1 MSPDILAD
9 MEVQMTGNRAERRF
23 SSVDDFIAWEERQS
37 ERFEFLNGEV
47 WAHDVDPVGTVDGAI
62 RHNDIVFNIRTA
74 LTPIFRPRGCRLQ
87 SENVK
92 LKTDTF
98 AAYPDVLVVC
108 SPVSSDASKVS
119 EATILVEVVSEGTER
134 KDRGPKQQNYLDAPF
149 CQHYV
154 LVSQETRMVDV
165 YSRVDAG
172 WTYRA
177 YHDPGD
183 MIELS
188 NADVRLSMAEIYRD
202 TDT

>member
-1 MSPDILAD
+1 
-9 MEVQMTGNRAERRF
+9 MTGNRAERRF

-37 ERFEFLNGEV
+37 ERFEFLDGEV
-47 WAHDVDPVGTVDGAI
+47 WAHDVDPAGTADGAI

-74 LTPIFRPRGCRLQ
+74 LTPIFRPRGCRVQ

-154 LVSQETRMVDV
+154 LVSQETQMVEV
-165 YSRVDAG
+165 YSRADAG

-188 NADVRLSMAEIYRD
+188 NAGARLSMAEIYRD

>member
-1 MSPDILAD
+1 
-9 MEVQMTGNRAERRF
+9 MTDDRLERRF

-37 ERFEFLNGEV
+37 ERFEFLDGEV
-47 WAHDVDPVGTVDGAI
+47 WSLDVDPVGMAGGMV

-74 LTPIFRPRGCRLQ
+74 LTPIFRPRGCRMQ

-92 LKTDTF
+92 LKTDRF

-134 KDRGPKQQNYLDAPF
+134 KDRGPKQQNYLDASF

-154 LVSQETRMVDV
+154 LVSQETRMVEV
-165 YSRVDAG
+165 YSRADAG

-183 MIELS
+183 LIELP
-188 NADVRLSMAEIYRD
+188 NADAKLSMAEIYRD
-202 TDT
+202 TDVPQYRSVVRLGS

>member
-1 MSPDILAD
+1 
-9 MEVQMTGNRAERRF
+9 MTGNRAERRF

-37 ERFEFLNGEV
+37 ERFEFLDGEV
-47 WAHDVDPVGTVDGAI
+47 WSLDVDPVGMAGGTI

-74 LTPIFRPRGCRLQ
+74 LTPIFRPRGCRVQ

-154 LVSQETRMVDV
+154 LVSQETRMVEV
-165 YSRVDAG
+165 YSRADAG

-183 MIELS
+183 MIELP
-188 NADVRLSMAEIYRD
+188 NADAKLSMAEIYRD
-202 TDT
+202 TDVPQYRSVVRLGR

>member
-1 MSPDILAD
+1 
-9 MEVQMTGNRAERRF
+9 MTDDGAERRF

-37 ERFEFLNGEV
+37 ERFEFLDGEV
-47 WAHDVDPVGTVDGAI
+47 WPHDVDPVGTAGGTI
-62 RHNDIVFNIRTA
+62 RHNDIVFNIRAA
-74 LTPIFRPRGCRLQ
+74 LTPIFRPRGCRVQ

-98 AAYPDVLVVC
+98 SAYPDVLVVC

-119 EATILVEVVSEGTER
+119 EATVLVEVVSEGTEY
-134 KDRGPKQQNYLDAPF
+134 KDRGPKQQNYLHAPF

-154 LVSQETRMVDV
+154 LVSQETQMVEV
-165 YSRVDAG
+165 CSRADAG

-183 MIELS
+183 MIELG
-188 NADVRLSMAEIYRD
+188 NADTRLAMSEIYRD
-202 TDT
+202 TDVPQYRSVVPLGR

>member
-1 MSPDILAD
+1 
-9 MEVQMTGNRAERRF
+9 MTGNRAERRF

-37 ERFEFLNGEV
+37 ERFEFLDGQV
-47 WAHDVDPVGTVDGAI
+47 WSHDVDPVGMAGGTI

-74 LTPIFRPRGCRLQ
+74 LTPIFRPRGCRVQ

-98 AAYPDVLVVC
+98 SAYPDVLVVC

-119 EATILVEVVSEGTER
+119 EATILVEVVSEGTEH
-134 KDRGPKQQNYLDAPF
+134 KDRGPKQQNYLHAPF

-154 LVSQETRMVDV
+154 LVSQETQMVEV
-165 YSRVDAG
+165 YSRADAG

-177 YHDPGD
+177 YRDPGD
-183 MIELS
+183 MIELG
-188 NADVRLSMAEIYRD
+188 NADARLAMTEIYQD
-202 TDT
+202 TDVPQYQSVVPLGR